1 MLYITRLYCMYL
13 GSAVCVILQTS
24 QYYWKVLRPTCNGP
38 AERGGGKGGGG
49 GGDDEGMLFDW
60 VEICTTATIPLLLK
74 LFLHPQDPKFD
85 FAIPHQAVIYCATV

>member
-38 AERGGGKGGGG
+38 AERGGGGGKGVGVMMKERFLTG
-49 GGDDEGMLFDW
+49 LRSALLQPYRCCSNSS
-60 VEICTTATIPLLLK
+60 CTLK
-74 LFLHPQDPKFD
+74 IRNLILPSRTKP
-85 FAIPHQAVIYCATV
+85 

>member
-24 QYYWKVLRPTCNGP
+24 QYYWKVLRTTCNGA
-38 AERGGGKGGGG
+38 AEGG
-49 GGDDEGMLFDW
+49 GGDDERTLFDW
-60 VEICTTATIPLLLK
+60 VKICTTATIPLLLK
-74 LFLHPQDPKFD
+74 LVLHPENPKFD